1 MTAPSAVGPPDSAVI
16 DDINVDAVA
25 AAVRACP
32 GVSGLDGGQFSPV
45 ASYLPGRIVEGV
57 EVSGGRVTVQIRA
70 QWAFPVPELAA
81 RIAWVLAPLIG
92 DRPVDV
98 VISDIDDPP
107 VAPPVAPFSGPAG
120 RASRPA
126 PSPGLPPA

>member
-1 MTAPSAVGPPDSAVI
+1 MTAPPAAGLPDSAVI
-16 DDINVDAVA
+16 DGINVDAVA

-32 GVSGLDGGQFSPV
+32 GVAGLDRGQFSPV

-70 QWAFPVPELAA
+70 QWAVPLPELAA
-81 RIAWVLAPLIG
+81 RITRVLAPLIR

-107 VAPPVAPFSGPAG
+107 VAPPSHPAR
-120 RASRPA
+120 RASRTA
-126 PSPGLPPA
+126 PSPGPPPA

>member
-1 MTAPSAVGPPDSAVI
+1 MTVPPAAGTPDSAVI
-16 DDINVDAVA
+16 DGVNVDAVA
-25 AAVRACP
+25 AAVRVCP

-70 QWAFPVPELAA
+70 QWAVPVPELAA
-81 RIAWVLAPLIG
+81 RITRALAPLIG

-98 VISDIDDPP
+98 VISDIDDPA
-107 VAPPVAPFSGPAG
+107 VAPPSRPAR
-120 RASRPA
+120 RASRTA

>member
-1 MTAPSAVGPPDSAVI
+1 MTVPAPSFTPDPAVI
-16 DDINVDAVA
+16 DGVNVDAVA

-32 GVSGLDGGQFSPV
+32 GVPGLDRGQFSPV

-70 QWAFPVPELAA
+70 QWAVPVPELAA
-81 RIAWVLAPLIG
+81 RITRALAPLIG

-107 VAPPVAPFSGPAG
+107 VAPP
-120 RASRPA
+120 SRPA
-126 PSPGLPPA
+126 RGASRTAPPPGLPPA

>member
-1 MTAPSAVGPPDSAVI
+1 MTAPLAAGPPDSAVI
-16 DDINVDAVA
+16 DGINVDAVA

-32 GVSGLDGGQFSPV
+32 GVSGLDRGQFSPV
-45 ASYLPGRIVEGV
+45 ASYLPGRIVGGV

-70 QWAFPVPELAA
+70 RWAVPVPELAA
-81 RIAWVLAPLIG
+81 RITRVLAPLIR

-107 VAPPVAPFSGPAG
+107 AAPLAGPAR
-120 RASRPA
+120 RASRAA

>member
-1 MTAPSAVGPPDSAVI
+1 MTAPPAAGLPDSAVI
-16 DDINVDAVA
+16 DGINVDAVA

-32 GVSGLDGGQFSPV
+32 GVAGLDRGQFSPV

-70 QWAFPVPELAA
+70 QWAVPVPELAA
-81 RIAWVLAPLIG
+81 RITRVLAPLIR

-107 VAPPVAPFSGPAG
+107 GAPPARPAR
-120 RASRPA
+120 RASRTA

>member
-1 MTAPSAVGPPDSAVI
+1 MTAAPAAGTPDSAVI
-16 DDINVDAVA
+16 DGINVDAVA

-32 GVSGLDGGQFSPV
+32 GVSGLDGGQFHPV
-45 ASYLPGRIVEGV
+45 ASYLPGRVVEGV
-57 EVSGGRVTVQIRA
+57 EISDGRVTVQIRA
-70 QWAFPVPELAA
+70 QWGLPVPELAA
-81 RIAWVLAPLIG
+81 RITRVLAPLTG

-107 VAPPVAPFSGPAG
+107 VAPPYRPAR
-120 RASRPA
+120 RASRTD

>member
-1 MTAPSAVGPPDSAVI
+1 MTAPPAAGPPNSAVI

-70 QWAFPVPELAA
+70 QWAVPVPDLAA
-81 RIAWVLAPLIG
+81 RITRVLAPLIR

-107 VAPPVAPFSGPAG
+107 VAPPSRPAR
-120 RASRPA
+120 RASRSA
-126 PSPGLPPA
+126 PSPGPPPA